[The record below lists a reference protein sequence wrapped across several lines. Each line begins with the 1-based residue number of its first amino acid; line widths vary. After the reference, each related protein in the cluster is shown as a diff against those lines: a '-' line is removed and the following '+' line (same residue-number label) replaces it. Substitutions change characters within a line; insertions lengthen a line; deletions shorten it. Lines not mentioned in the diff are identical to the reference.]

1 MKIMNFKKLFIASY
15 PDYINKV
22 LTKSP
27 NLTQSEIRVCMYIK
41 MNLSNK
47 EILEKDQ
54 ISSST
59 LNNMRHSIRKKM
71 KLKRKDNLVV
81 SLLKV

>member
-1 MKIMNFKKLFIASY
+1 MN
-15 PDYINKV
+15 V
-22 LTKSP
+22 
-27 NLTQSEIRVCMYIK
+27 K

-54 ISSST
+54 ISPST

-71 KLKRKDNLVV
+71 KLKREDNLVL

>member
-1 MKIMNFKKLFIASY
+1 MNFKKVFVENY

-22 LTKSP
+22 LERSP
-27 NLTQSEIRVCMYIK
+27 NLSQSELQVCIYIK

-54 ISSST
+54 ISPST

-71 KLKRKDNLVV
+71 KLKREDNLVL
-81 SLLKV
+81 SLLKI

>member
-1 MKIMNFKKLFIASY
+1 MNLKKLFVSNY
-15 PDYINKV
+15 PDYINKI

-27 NLTQSEIRVCMYIK
+27 NLTQSELRVCMYIK

-54 ISSST
+54 ISQST

-71 KLKRKDNLVV
+71 KLKREDNLVLN
-81 SLLKV
+81 LLKV

>member
-1 MKIMNFKKLFIASY
+1 MNLKKLFVLNY

-22 LTKSP
+22 LNKSP
-27 NLTQSEIRVCMYIK
+27 NLTQSELRVCMYIK

-54 ISSST
+54 ISPST

-71 KLKRKDNLVV
+71 KLKREDNLVLT
-81 SLLKV
+81 LLKV

>member
-1 MKIMNFKKLFIASY
+1 MNLKKLFVSNY

-22 LTKSP
+22 LNKSP
-27 NLTQSEIRVCMYIK
+27 NLTQSELRVCMYIK

-54 ISSST
+54 ISPST
-59 LNNMRHSIRKKM
+59 LNNMRHSIRKKI
-71 KLKRKDNLVV
+71 KLKRKNNLVL

>member
-1 MKIMNFKKLFIASY
+1 MNLKKLFVSNY

-22 LTKSP
+22 LNKSP
-27 NLTQSEIRVCMYIK
+27 NLTQSELRVCMYIK

-54 ISSST
+54 ISPST
-59 LNNMRHSIRKKM
+59 LNNMRHSIRKKI
-71 KLKRKDNLVV
+71 KLKRKDNLVL

>member
-1 MKIMNFKKLFIASY
+1 MNLKKLFVSNY

-27 NLTQSEIRVCMYIK
+27 NLTQSELRVCMYIK

-54 ISSST
+54 ISPST

-71 KLKRKDNLVV
+71 KLKRKDNLVLN
-81 SLLKV
+81 LLKV

>member
-1 MKIMNFKKLFIASY
+1 MNLKKLFVSNY
-15 PDYINKV
+15 PDYIDKV
-22 LTKSP
+22 LNKSP
-27 NLTQSEIRVCMYIK
+27 NLTQSELRVCMYIK

-54 ISSST
+54 ISPST

-71 KLKRKDNLVV
+71 KLKREDNLVLT
-81 SLLKV
+81 LLKV

>member
-1 MKIMNFKKLFIASY
+1 MNFKKLFVENY

-27 NLTQSEIRVCMYIK
+27 NLTQSELRVCMYIK

-47 EILEKDQ
+47 EILEKDR
-54 ISSST
+54 ISPST

-71 KLKRKDNLVV
+71 KLKREDNLVLT
-81 SLLKV
+81 LLKV

>member
-1 MKIMNFKKLFIASY
+1 MNLKKLFVSNY

-22 LTKSP
+22 LNKSP
-27 NLTQSEIRVCMYIK
+27 NLTQSELRVCMYIN

-54 ISSST
+54 ISPST
-59 LNNMRHSIRKKM
+59 LNNMRHSIRKKI
-71 KLKRKDNLVV
+71 KLKRKNNLVL

>member
-1 MKIMNFKKLFIASY
+1 MNFKKLFVSNY

-27 NLTQSEIRVCMYIK
+27 NLTQSELRVCMYIK

-54 ISSST
+54 ISPST

-71 KLKRKDNLVV
+71 KLKREDNLVLT
-81 SLLKV
+81 LLKV